1 MRPADSLDG
10 SSGQQPDGSGAH
22 VSDVDRTVRASA
34 DAFARALRAAVA
46 TGALDTSALRAA
58 LRAFVDDMREHAEP
72 PERALV
78 AVKERVL
85 TAVQRR
91 ADISRAEA
99 SAVLRQIVHWT
110 IEAYYRAD

>member
-1 MRPADSLDG
+1 
-10 SSGQQPDGSGAH
+10 
-22 VSDVDRTVRASA
+22 
-34 DAFARALRAAVA
+34 LRI
-46 TGALDTSALRAA
+46 A
-58 LRAFVDDMREHAEP
+58 LRAFVDDLREHAEP

>member
-1 MRPADSLDG
+1 MRPADSLDD
-10 SSGQQPDGSGAH
+10 SSGHQPDGSDARVTNVGSA
-22 VSDVDRTVRASA
+22 VLASG
-34 DAFARALRAAVA
+34 DAFSRALRAAVA

-58 LRAFVDDMREHAEP
+58 LRAFVHDMRGRAEP

>member
-1 MRPADSLDG
+1 MRPADSLDDT
-10 SSGQQPDGSGAH
+10 SGEKPDGSDARTR
-22 VSDVDRTVRASA
+22 DVGGTVRVSGE
-34 DAFARALRAAVA
+34 AFSLALRAAVA
-46 TGALDTSALRAA
+46 TGAFDTSALRAA
-58 LRAFVDDMREHAEP
+58 LHTFVDDMREHAEP

-85 TAVQRR
+85 MAVQRR
-91 ADISRAEA
+91 ADISKAEA